1 MSKVFI
7 EEDSLTAIGNAIRSK
22 TGDTAPLSVPT
33 GMVEAIGSIAAGG
46 SSGGGGGVDINSLK
60 RVTSSQRVGSIV
72 SATTARNIHIKI
84 PKNAVFGTITF
95 AARLNKTSN
104 STTTS
109 KVYPGSACFIIQN
122 GKIILY
128 SDPTFDSEYIHSEVP
143 TFFSFNDHRTSGV
156 STVTLPAIS
165 DDNTYHL
172 SLYILGH
179 AGYPADWMMKCNI
192 PNDLYITS
200 FVTE

>member
-1 MSKVFI
+1 MIKVFI

-33 GMVEAIGSIAAGG
+33 GMVEAIAGIT
-46 SSGGGGGVDINSLK
+46 GGGGVDINSLK
-60 RVTSSQRVGSIV
+60 RVISSQKVGS
-72 SATTARNIHIKI
+72 STSGGQTANNIGIKI
-84 PKNAVFGTITF
+84 PKNAVFGTITM
-95 AARLNKTSN
+95 AARLTKSSSSLTAGS
-104 STTTS
+104 
-109 KVYPGSACFIIQN
+109 VYPGSACFIIQN

-128 SDPTFDSEYIHSEVP
+128 NDPTFDSDYIYSEVP
-143 TFFSFNDHRTSGV
+143 TFFSFSKHSTSGV

-179 AGYPADWMMKCNI
+179 DGYPADYMKKCDI

>member
-7 EEDSLTAIGNAIRSK
+7 EEESLTAIGNAIREK

-33 GMVEAIGSIAAGG
+33 GMVEAIAGI
-46 SSGGGGGVDINSLK
+46 SGGGGGVDVNSLK
-60 RVTSSQRVGSIV
+60 RVTSSQQVGSGS
-72 SATTARNIHIKI
+72 SAKKSSNIRIKI

-95 AARLNKTSN
+95 AARLSKTTNNLKTSQVN
-104 STTTS
+104 
-109 KVYPGSACFIIQN
+109 PGSACFIIQN
-122 GKIILY
+122 NQIILY
-128 SDPTFDSEYIHSEVP
+128 SDPTFSSNYIYSDVP
-143 TFFSFNDHRTSGV
+143 TFFSWNYDNTSGV

-172 SLYILGH
+172 TLHIMGH
-179 AGYPADWMMKCNI
+179 EGSNAYYMMKCDI

>member
-7 EEDSLTAIGNAIRSK
+7 EEDSLTAIGNAIREK

-33 GMVEAIGSIAAGG
+33 GMVEAIAGIT
-46 SSGGGGGVDINSLK
+46 GGGGVDINSLK
-60 RVTSSQRVGSIV
+60 RVISSQRFGSIV
-72 SATTARNIHIKI
+72 SSAKAVNIRIKI

-95 AARLNKTSN
+95 AARLKQTSS
-104 STTTS
+104 STIAGS
-109 KVYPGSACFIIQN
+109 VYPGSACFIIQN

-128 SDPTFDSEYIHSEVP
+128 SDPTFDSNYINSEVP
-143 TFFSFNDHRTSGV
+143 TFFSWNDHNTSGV

-172 SLYILGH
+172 SLYVLGH
-179 AGYPADWMMKCNI
+179 SGYPANYMMKCEI
-192 PNDLYITS
+192 PEDLYITS

>member
-33 GMVEAIGSIAAGG
+33 GMVEAITNI
-46 SSGGGGGVDINSLK
+46 SGGGGGVDINSLK
-60 RVTSSQRVGSIV
+60 RVTSSQKVGSSSSI
-72 SATTARNIHIKI
+72 TTSTNISIKI

-95 AARLNKTSN
+95 AARL
-104 STTTS
+104 S
-109 KVYPGSACFIIQN
+109 KSSSSITAGSVHPGSACFIIQN

-128 SDPTFDSEYIHSEVP
+128 SDPTFGSKYIYSDVP
-143 TFFSFNDHRTSGV
+143 TFFSFNRHSASGV

-172 SLYILGH
+172 TLHIMGH
-179 AGYPADWMMKCNI
+179 ERSNAYYMMKCGI

>member
-33 GMVEAIGSIAAGG
+33 GMVEAIAGIT
-46 SSGGGGGVDINSLK
+46 GGGGGVDINSLK
-60 RVTSSQRVGSIV
+60 RVISSQRFGSIV
-72 SATTARNIHIKI
+72 SAARSINIRIKI

-95 AARLNKTSN
+95 AARLSKSSS
-104 STTTS
+104 STTAGY
-109 KVYPGSACFIIQN
+109 VYPGSACFIIQN

-128 SDPTFDSEYIHSEVP
+128 SDPTFDSKYIYSEVP
-143 TFFSFNDHRTSGV
+143 TFFSFNDHSISGV

>member
-33 GMVEAIGSIAAGG
+33 GMVEAITNI
-46 SSGGGGGVDINSLK
+46 SGGGGGVDINSLK
-60 RVTSSQRVGSIV
+60 RVTSSQKVGSSSSI
-72 SATTARNIHIKI
+72 TTSTNISIKI

-95 AARLNKTSN
+95 AARL
-104 STTTS
+104 S
-109 KVYPGSACFIIQN
+109 KSSSSMTAVSVYPGSACFIIQN

-128 SDPTFDSEYIHSEVP
+128 SDPTFGSKYIYSDVP
-143 TFFSFNDHRTSGV
+143 TFFSWSYSDTSGV
-156 STVTLPAIS
+156 STAPLPAIS

-172 SLYILGH
+172 TLHIMGH
-179 AGYPADWMMKCNI
+179 ERSNAYYMMKCGI

>member
-7 EEDSLTAIGNAIRSK
+7 EEDSLTAIGDAIRSK

-33 GMVEAIGSIAAGG
+33 GMVEAIANI
-46 SSGGGGGVDINSLK
+46 SGGGGGTDINSLK
-60 RVTSSQRVGSIV
+60 RVTSSQKVGSSSSV
-72 SATTARNIHIKI
+72 TKSTNISIKI

-95 AARLNKTSN
+95 AARLSRS
-104 STTTS
+104 STNLTAS
-109 KVYPGSACFIIQN
+109 KVNPGSACFIIQN
-122 GKIILY
+122 GKITLY
-128 SDPTFDSEYIHSEVP
+128 SDPTFGSNYIPPEVP
-143 TFFSFNDHRTSGV
+143 TFFSWSYGDTSGV
-156 STVTLPAIS
+156 STAPLPAIS

-172 SLYILGH
+172 TLYIMGH
-179 AGYPADWMMKCNI
+179 ERSNAYYMMKCDI

>member
-7 EEDSLTAIGNAIRSK
+7 EEESLTAIGNAIREK

-33 GMVEAIGSIAAGG
+33 GMVEAIASI
-46 SSGGGGGVDINSLK
+46 SGGGGVDINSLK
-60 RVTSSQRVGSIV
+60 RVTSSQRFGSIV
-72 SATTARNIHIKI
+72 SVARSVNILIKI

-95 AARLNKTSN
+95 AARLSKSSS
-104 STTTS
+104 STTVEY
-109 KVYPGSACFIIQN
+109 VYPGSACFIIQN

-128 SDPTFDSEYIHSEVP
+128 SDPTFDSNYIYSEVP
-143 TFFSFNDHRTSGV
+143 TFFSFSNHSTSGV

-179 AGYPADWMMKCNI
+179 AGYPADYMKKCNI

>member
-7 EEDSLTAIGNAIRSK
+7 EEDSLTAIGDAIRSK

-33 GMVEAIGSIAAGG
+33 GMVEAIAGIT
-46 SSGGGGGVDINSLK
+46 GGGGVDINSLK

-72 SATTARNIHIKI
+72 SAATARNIHIKI

-95 AARLNKTSN
+95 AARLSKSSS
-104 STTTS
+104 STAAQY
-109 KVYPGSACFIIQN
+109 VYPGSACFIVQN

-128 SDPTFDSEYIHSEVP
+128 SDPTFDSQYIYPEVP
-143 TFFSFNDHRTSGV
+143 TFFSFNDHSTSGV

-179 AGYPADWMMKCNI
+179 AGYPADWMMRCNI
-192 PNDLYITS
+192 PNDLYIAS

>member
-33 GMVEAIGSIAAGG
+33 GMVEAISNI
-46 SSGGGGGVDINSLK
+46 SGGGGGVDINSLK
-60 RVTSSQRVGSIV
+60 RVTSSQKVGSGSV
-72 SATTARNIHIKI
+72 VTTSSRISIKI

-95 AARLNKTSN
+95 AARLSRS
-104 STTTS
+104 STNMTAGS
-109 KVYPGSACFIIQN
+109 VYPGTACFIIQN

-128 SDPTFDSEYIHSEVP
+128 SDPTFDSNYIYSEVP
-143 TFFSFNDHRTSGV
+143 TFFSFNNHSASGV

-172 SLYILGH
+172 SLYVLGH
-179 AGYPADWMMKCNI
+179 DGYPSNYMMKCNI

>member
-7 EEDSLTAIGNAIRSK
+7 EEESLTAIGNAIREK

-33 GMVEAIGSIAAGG
+33 GMVEAIASI
-46 SSGGGGGVDINSLK
+46 SGGGGVDINSLK
-60 RVTSSQRVGSIV
+60 RVTSSQRLGSIV
-72 SATTARNIHIKI
+72 SVARSVNILIKI

-95 AARLNKTSN
+95 AARLSKSSS
-104 STTTS
+104 STTVEY
-109 KVYPGSACFIIQN
+109 VYPGSACFIIQN

-128 SDPTFDSEYIHSEVP
+128 SDPTFDSNYIYSEVP
-143 TFFSFNDHRTSGV
+143 TFFSFSNHSTSGV

-179 AGYPADWMMKCNI
+179 AGYPADYMKKCNI

>member
-7 EEDSLTAIGNAIRSK
+7 EEESLTAIGNAIREK

-33 GMVEAIGSIAAGG
+33 GMVEAIASI
-46 SSGGGGGVDINSLK
+46 SGGGGVDINSLK
-60 RVTSSQRVGSIV
+60 RVTSSQRFGSIV
-72 SATTARNIHIKI
+72 SVARSVNILIKI

-95 AARLNKTSN
+95 AARLSKSSS
-104 STTTS
+104 STEVGY
-109 KVYPGSACFIIQN
+109 VYPGSACFIIQN

-128 SDPTFDSEYIHSEVP
+128 SDPTFDSKYIYSEVP
-143 TFFSFNDHRTSGV
+143 TFFSFNNHSTSGV

-179 AGYPADWMMKCNI
+179 AGYPADYMKKCNI